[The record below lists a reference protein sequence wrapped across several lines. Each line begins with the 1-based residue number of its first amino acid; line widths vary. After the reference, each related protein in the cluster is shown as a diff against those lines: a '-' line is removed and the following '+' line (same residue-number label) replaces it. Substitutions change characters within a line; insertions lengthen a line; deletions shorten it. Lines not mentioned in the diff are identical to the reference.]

1 MGEPPS
7 GISKCPLYV
16 KLLVQG
22 LLRHVSPSGT
32 AAEGVLRVLGVGYS
46 SKDWEPLRAEP
57 AGDLQDQDGGQRSSR
72 LLSTQGLLPADTTS
86 CLNPGTAPTLTS
98 GS

>member
-1 MGEPPS
+1 MAEPPS
-7 GISKCPLYV
+7 GSSKCPLYV
-16 KLLVQG
+16 MLLVQG
-22 LLRHVSPSGT
+22 PLRHVRLSGT

-57 AGDLQDQDGGQRSSR
+57 AGDLQDQDGGQRSSH
-72 LLSTQGLLPADTTS
+72 LLSTQGLLSADATS

>member
-1 MGEPPS
+1 MSFVCEALGARSEWSASTPRAP
-7 GISKCPLYV
+7 
-16 KLLVQG
+16 
-22 LLRHVSPSGT
+22 RPSGT

-57 AGDLQDQDGGQRSSR
+57 AGDLQDQDGGQGSSR
-72 LLSTQGLLPADTTS
+72 LLSTQGLRPGDATS